1 MMIKVLHAGTVTLMT
16 AVSVVALL
24 VPGPAGTASAGVLD
38 VTCTPPSSQ
47 NDTYTPPLTLTPQDV
62 TVRSATQYGPC
73 VSASNPAITS
83 GSRSRTLLIPG
94 RSCLD
99 LLNSGSTTFTIT
111 WNTGQSSTVSSNF
124 TSTTV
129 GATLVVTDTGTVTSG
144 LFTGST
150 VVQVLT
156 APAADVLLCTAGLAT
171 VSTIHSLMTLE
182 ITSL

>member
-1 MMIKVLHAGTVTLMT
+1 MIKLLCTTAASLIT
-16 AVSVVALL
+16 AVPVAASL
-24 VPGPAGTASAGVLD
+24 VQGPTGTASAGVQD
-38 VTCTPPSSQ
+38 VTCTAPSSQ
-47 NDTYTPPLTLTPQDV
+47 SDTCTPPLTLTPQSV
-62 TVRSATQYGPC
+62 TVGSTTRYGPC
-73 VSASNPAITS
+73 VSLSNPAITS
-83 GSRSRTLLIPG
+83 DSRTRTLLVPG

-111 WNTGQSSTVSSNF
+111 SNTGQSSAISSNF

-144 LFTGST
+144 LFIGST

-156 APAADVLLCTAGLAT
+156 APAADVLLRTAGLTT
-171 VSTIHSLMTLE
+171 VSGIHSLMTLE